1 MLKSSILNY
10 QAYLKKRRGVFIG
23 FIIFI
28 SIPVAAFSVLIIF
41 EREIVTLLMTLFPPS
56 RLQGFAYYQDFVY
69 LTRTE
74 FLWLGFFFLL
84 TLILTAYPSRQTL
97 ENFLNLRAKTKGL
110 YYMMLIA
117 SVFFF
122 ATFWVNTHTLERF
135 ANSSDEY
142 AYLFQ
147 AEMFSRDKLWER
159 AHDLPDFFYHSNIA
173 QHDGIL
179 VSRFPPG
186 WPLILSLALEVG
198 MAPYLVNPILGL
210 VTLVLLYFFA
220 RRFYGERIAV
230 WTLLAAA
237 ISGFYIF
244 NSASFFSHVSCL
256 LATLLF
262 VYNVYLYRDKQ
273 KIIFGLLAGFFL
285 GFVVIIRYYTA
296 VLIFLPF
303 LVCLVT
309 QYRMKALPLF
319 LWLGIGSI
327 PCMAY
332 LFWYNYAIT
341 GNALIPVTVWAYQNE
356 QLGFVKGHTF
366 WKGIEHLIRRGAMF
380 IYWCSPGLLILYFV
394 FLWRKIRRPALRFL
408 QPEDY
413 AFTTLLI
420 GYFFYY
426 EIGGNQYGPRFLF
439 EAFPFL
445 VLLVVSKVIQW
456 REKWAV
462 AFFLASLIYAIVKF
476 PFIAYREKAIV
487 EQRKDLY
494 HLVEQNQ
501 IRNAIIFV
509 SSSTSPI
516 RPMAPTDLTRND
528 PRFVNSV
535 LYVMD
540 LPRISN
546 EILDYYPDRS
556 AYKYVRHLDDP
567 QGKLV
572 RIR

>member
-1 MLKSSILNY
+1 MFKSSILNY
-10 QAYLKKRRGVFIG
+10 HSYLKKSSGIVLW

-28 SIPVAAFSVLIIF
+28 SVPVAAFCLLIIL
-41 EREIVTLLMTLFPPS
+41 ERQIAALLMTLFPPS
-56 RLQGFAYYQDFVY
+56 IRQGFAYYQDIVY
-69 LTRTE
+69 VTRTE
-74 FLWLGFFFLL
+74 ILWLGFFFLL
-84 TLILTAYPSRQTL
+84 TLILTVYPSGKTL
-97 ENFLNLRAKTKGL
+97 DNFLNLRTKTKAL

-117 SVFFF
+117 SAFFF
-122 ATFWVNTHTLERF
+122 ITLWVASGTLERF

-159 AHDLPDFFYHSNIA
+159 AHDLPDFFYHTNIA

-186 WPLILSLALEVG
+186 WPLILSLAFEVG
-198 MAPYLVNPILGL
+198 MPPHLINPILGL
-210 VTLVLLYFFA
+210 ATLVLFYFFA
-220 RRFYGERIAV
+220 RRYYGELVAV
-230 WTLLAAA
+230 WAVLAVA

-256 LATLLF
+256 LMTLLF

-273 KIIFGLLAGFFL
+273 RIIFAVLAGFFL

-303 LVCLVT
+303 FVYLLMH
-309 QYRMKALPLF
+309 YRMKAVHLF
-319 LWLGIGSI
+319 VWMGIGSI
-327 PCMAY
+327 PCLAY
-332 LFWYNYAIT
+332 LFWYNYSIT

-366 WKGIEHLIRRGAMF
+366 WKGIEHLIRRAMMF
-380 IYWCSPGLLILYFV
+380 VYWCSPGLLILYFV
-394 FLWRKIRRPALRFL
+394 FLWRKIKTPALRFL

-413 AFTTLLI
+413 AFTALLI

-445 VLLVVSKVIQW
+445 VLLVVSKVLLW

-462 AFFLASLIYAIVKF
+462 ALFLASLVYAIVKF

-494 HLVEQNQ
+494 DLVEENKV
-501 IRNAIIFV
+501 RNAIVFV
-509 SSSTSPI
+509 SESTSPI
-516 RPMAPTDLTRND
+516 RPMAPPDLTRND
-528 PRFVNSV
+528 PRFVNNV

-540 LPRISN
+540 LPRISDQ
-546 EILDYYPDRS
+546 ILDYYDDRS
-556 AYKYVRHLDDP
+556 AYRYVRDLDHP